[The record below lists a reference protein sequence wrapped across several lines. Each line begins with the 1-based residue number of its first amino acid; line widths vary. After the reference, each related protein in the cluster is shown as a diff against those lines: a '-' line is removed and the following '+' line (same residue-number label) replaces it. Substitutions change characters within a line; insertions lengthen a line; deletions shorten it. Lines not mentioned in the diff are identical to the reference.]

1 MKNQLVES
9 VDSINK
15 QLADKFGIETT
26 TGRPMWRVV
35 WVNDQR
41 EIRFQ
46 EWEDYS
52 PEGIY
57 LRTVT
62 EAREVPKYE
71 PEYQDRYVLEHL
83 VVVPITDERTLPTAK
98 LSYEPIWYFETQYG
112 DYLPPRF
119 DVSVIVIDSVNA
131 AMGKQSMA
139 RYVDPRNKVD
149 GAEYNRQR
157 IDTLVKDMF
166 GEEKEQTT
174 LPGERVV
181 VPNNYGDKN
190 VH

>member
-1 MKNQLVES
+1 MKNELVES
-9 VDSINK
+9 VELINK

-41 EIRFQ
+41 EIRYQ
-46 EWEDYS
+46 EWEDVS
-52 PEGIY
+52 PDGLFI
-57 LRTVT
+57 RRVT
-62 EAREVPKYE
+62 EARDVLKYA

-83 VVVPITDERTLPTAK
+83 VVVPIQDERTLPTVK

-112 DYLPPRF
+112 DYLPPRY
-119 DVSVIVIDSVNA
+119 DVSVIVIDSILA
-131 AMGKQSMA
+131 ATGKQSMA

-166 GEEKEQTT
+166 GEEKGSTT
-174 LPGERVV
+174 LPGETVTS
-181 VPNNYGDKN
+181 N
-190 VH
+190 